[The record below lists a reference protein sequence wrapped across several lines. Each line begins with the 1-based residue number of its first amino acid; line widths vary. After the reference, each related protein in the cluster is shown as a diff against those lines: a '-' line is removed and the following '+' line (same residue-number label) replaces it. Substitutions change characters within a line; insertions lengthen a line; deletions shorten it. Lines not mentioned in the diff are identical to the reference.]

1 MAKIFSPSGR
11 GNNATAERTKPVARS
26 SNTMFKKILIANR
39 GEIALRVILCCK
51 ELGIK
56 TVAVFS
62 EADRHALHVRFADE
76 AICIGPPRS
85 TDSYLNIPSV
95 ISAAELSNADAIHPG
110 YGFLSE
116 SAYFAEVCEASRIKF
131 IGPSSEAIRL
141 MGDKARARSEMNRLG
156 LPVLPGSADAVHSDK
171 DAISTAEAIG
181 YPVII
186 KAVAGGGGRGM
197 RVVHSRSELL
207 TALKTAEAEAASAF
221 GVPHCY
227 IEKFIERARHVEFQ
241 IMADEYGNAIH
252 LGERECSIQRRHQ
265 KLIEESP
272 SVIMTPDL
280 RSEVGSRVVEAVR
293 QVGYSNVGTLEFL
306 VDERRNFYF
315 MEMNTRVQVE
325 HPVTEEVTGID
336 IIRDQILIACGDRLP
351 HRQSDIQ
358 FRGHAIEC
366 RINAEDPVTH
376 RPSPG
381 KIATWHAPGGPG
393 VRIDTAAYAEYEV
406 PPYYDSLIAKLIVH
420 GSTRDEAIRRMDR
433 ALDMFVLEGV
443 KSTIPLH
450 RQILRHPDFLKGD
463 IYTNLLEHILDRRAR
478 AVEMA

>member
-1 MAKIFSPSGR
+1 
-11 GNNATAERTKPVARS
+11 
-26 SNTMFKKILIANR
+26 MFRKILIANR

-76 AICIGPPRS
+76 ALCIGPPKS

-141 MGDKARARSEMNRLG
+141 MGDKARARSEMNRFG
-156 LPVLPGSADAVHSDK
+156 LPVLPGSADAVHTDK
-171 DAISTAEAIG
+171 EAISTAEAIG

-197 RVVHSRSELL
+197 RVVHNRTELL
-207 TALKTAEAEAASAF
+207 SALKTAQAEAANAF

-272 SVIMTPDL
+272 SVIMTPEL
-280 RSEVGSRVVEAVR
+280 REQVGSRVVEAIQ

-306 VDERRNFYF
+306 VDERKNFYF

-325 HPVTEEVTGID
+325 HPVTELVTGID
-336 IIRDQILIACGDRLP
+336 IIRDQILIASGERLP
-351 HRQSDIQ
+351 HRQRDIQ
-358 FRGHAIEC
+358 HRGHAIEC

-376 RPSPG
+376 KPSPG
-381 KIATWHAPGGPG
+381 KITTWHAPGGPG
-393 VRIDTAAYAEYEV
+393 VRIDTAAYAEYV
-406 PPYYDSLIAKLIVH
+406 IPPYYDSLIAKLIVH

-450 RQILRHPDFLKGD
+450 RRILSTEEFQSGE
-463 IYTNLLEHILDRRAR
+463 IYTNLLEHMQEERRAR

>member
-1 MAKIFSPSGR
+1 
-11 GNNATAERTKPVARS
+11 
-26 SNTMFKKILIANR
+26 MFRKILVANR
-39 GEIALRVILCCK
+39 GEIALRIILSCK

-56 TVAVFS
+56 TVAIFS

-76 AICIGPPRS
+76 AVCIGPPKS
-85 TDSYLNIPSV
+85 TDSYLNIPNV
-95 ISAAELSNADAIHPG
+95 ISTAELLNADAIHPG

-141 MGDKARARSEMNRLG
+141 MGDKARARLEMNRFG
-156 LPVLPGSADAVHSDK
+156 LPVLPGSADAVHTEK
-171 DAISTAEAIG
+171 EAIATAEAIG

-197 RVVHSRSELL
+197 RVVQNRGDLL
-207 TALKTAEAEAASAF
+207 TLLKTAQAEAASAF

-227 IEKFIERARHVEFQ
+227 IEKFIEKARHIEFQ

-265 KLIEESP
+265 KLIEEAP
-272 SVIMTPDL
+272 SVIMTPAL
-280 RSEVGSRVVEAVR
+280 REEIGTQVVKAITE
-293 QVGYSNVGTLEFL
+293 VGYSNVGTLEFL
-306 VDERRNFYF
+306 VDERKNFYF

-325 HPVTEEVTGID
+325 HPVTEMVTGFD
-336 IIRDQILIACGDRLP
+336 IIRDQILIAAGERLP
-351 HRQSDIQ
+351 HKQSDVQ
-358 FRGHAIEC
+358 FRGHALEC

-376 RPSPG
+376 KPSPG
-381 KIATWHAPGGPG
+381 KITAWHSPGGPG
-393 VRIDTAAYAEYEV
+393 VRMDTAAYAEYV
-406 PPYYDSLIAKLIVH
+406 IPPHYDSLIAKLVVH
-420 GSTRDEAIRRMDR
+420 GSTRTEAIRRMDR

-450 RQILRHPDFLKGD
+450 RQILRNPDFLKGD
-463 IYTNLLEHILDRRAR
+463 IYTKFLEHSQDRRAR
-478 AVEMA
+478 AVEIA

>member
-1 MAKIFSPSGR
+1 
-11 GNNATAERTKPVARS
+11 
-26 SNTMFKKILIANR
+26 MFRKILIANR
-39 GEIALRVILCCK
+39 GEIALRIILCCK

-76 AICIGPPRS
+76 AICIGPPKS
-85 TDSYLNIPSV
+85 ADSYLNIPSV

-131 IGPSSEAIRL
+131 IGPSSEAIRM
-141 MGDKARARSEMNRLG
+141 MGDKARARSEMSRFG
-156 LPVLPGSADAVHSDK
+156 LPVLPGSADAIHTDNE
-171 DAISTAEAIG
+171 AISTAEAIG

-197 RVVHSRSELL
+197 RVVRNRSELIS
-207 TALKTAEAEAASAF
+207 ALRTAEAEAANAF

-227 IEKFIERARHVEFQ
+227 IEKFIEKARHIEFQ
-241 IMADEYGNAIH
+241 VMADEYGNAIH

-272 SVIMTPDL
+272 SVIMTPEL
-280 RSEVGSRVVEAVR
+280 RNKMGTRVVEAIQ
-293 QVGYSNVGTLEFL
+293 QVGYWNVGTLEFL
-306 VDERRNFYF
+306 VDERKNFYF

-325 HPVTEEVTGID
+325 HPVTELVTGFD
-336 IIRDQILIACGDRLP
+336 IIRDQILIASGDRLP
-351 HRQSDIQ
+351 HQQSEVQ

-381 KIATWHAPGGPG
+381 KIKTWHAPGGPG
-393 VRIDTAAYAEYEV
+393 VRIDTAAYAEYV
-406 PPYYDSLIAKLIVH
+406 IPPFYDSMIAKLIVH
-420 GSTRDEAIRRMDR
+420 SSTRDEAIRRMDR
-433 ALDMFVLEGV
+433 ALDMFVIEGV

-450 RQILRHPDFLKGD
+450 RQILQTPEFRKGD
-463 IYTNLLEHILDRRAR
+463 IYTKLLEHMQDRRAR

>member
-1 MAKIFSPSGR
+1 MGK
-11 GNNATAERTKPVARS
+11 S
-26 SNTMFKKILIANR
+26 SSQFGHDNMFKKVLVANR
-39 GEIALRVILCCK
+39 GEIALRVILSCK

-85 TDSYLNIPSV
+85 TDSYLNIPNV
-95 ISAAELSNADAIHPG
+95 ISTAELSNADAIHPG

-131 IGPSSEAIRL
+131 IGPSSEAIRM
-141 MGDKARARSEMNRLG
+141 MGDKARARSEMQRFG
-156 LPVLPGSADAVHSDK
+156 LPVLPGSDGAVHSENE
-171 DAISTAEAIG
+171 AIATAESIG

-186 KAVAGGGGRGM
+186 KAIAGGGGRGM
-197 RVVHSRSELL
+197 RVVRDRSELL
-207 TALKTAEAEAASAF
+207 ASLKMAQAEAASAF

-227 IEKFIERARHVEFQ
+227 IEKFVERARHIEFQ
-241 IMADEYGNAIH
+241 VMADEYGNVIH

-272 SVIMTPDL
+272 SVIMTPAL
-280 RSEVGSRVVEAVR
+280 REEMGSRVVQAMKD
-293 QVGYSNVGTLEFL
+293 VGYSNLGTLEFL
-306 VDERRNFYF
+306 VDENKNFYF

-325 HPVTEEVTGID
+325 HPVTEMITGID
-336 IIRDQILIACGDRLP
+336 VVRDQILIAAGDHLP
-351 HRQSDIQ
+351 HRQGDIQ
-358 FRGHAIEC
+358 IRGHALEC

-376 RPSPG
+376 KPSPG
-381 KIATWHAPGGPG
+381 KITAWHAPGGPG
-393 VRIDTAAYAEYEV
+393 VRIDTAAYAEYV
-406 PPYYDSLIAKLIVH
+406 IPPHYDSLIAKLIVH
-420 GSTRDEAIRRMDR
+420 GATRDEAIRRMDR
-433 ALDMFVLEGV
+433 ALDMFIIEGV

-450 RQILRHPDFLKGD
+450 RQILRHSRFLKGD
-463 IYTNLLEHILDRRAR
+463 IHTNFLESIQARQAR

>member
-1 MAKIFSPSGR
+1 
-11 GNNATAERTKPVARS
+11 
-26 SNTMFKKILIANR
+26 MFRKILVANR
-39 GEIALRVILCCK
+39 GEIALRIILSCK

-56 TVAVFS
+56 TVAIFS

-76 AICIGPPRS
+76 AVCIGPPKS
-85 TDSYLNIPSV
+85 TDSYLNIPNV
-95 ISAAELSNADAIHPG
+95 ISTAELLNADAIHPG

-141 MGDKARARSEMNRLG
+141 MGDKARARTEMNRFG
-156 LPVLPGSADAVHSDK
+156 LPVLPGTDDAVHTDK
-171 DAISTAEAIG
+171 EAITTAEAIG

-197 RVVHSRSELL
+197 RVVQNRGELL
-207 TALKTAEAEAASAF
+207 AALKTAQAEAANAF

-227 IEKFIERARHVEFQ
+227 IEKFIERARHIEFQ

-272 SVIMTPDL
+272 SVIMTPSL
-280 RSEVGSRVVEAVR
+280 REEIGSRVVQAIKE
-293 QVGYSNVGTLEFL
+293 VGYSNVGTLEFL
-306 VDERRNFYF
+306 VDDRKNFYF

-325 HPVTEEVTGID
+325 HPVTEMVTGFD
-336 IIRDQILIACGDRLP
+336 IIRDQILIAAGERLP
-351 HRQSDIQ
+351 HKQNDVQ
-358 FRGHAIEC
+358 LRGHALEC
-366 RINAEDPVTH
+366 RINAEDPATH
-376 RPSPG
+376 KPSPG
-381 KIATWHAPGGPG
+381 KITAWHAPGGPG
-393 VRIDTAAYAEYEV
+393 VRMDTAAYAEYV
-406 PPYYDSLIAKLIVH
+406 IPPYYDSLIAKLIVH

-450 RQILRHPDFLKGD
+450 RQILRNPDFLKGD
-463 IYTNLLEHILDRRAR
+463 IYTKFLEHSQDRRAR
-478 AVEMA
+478 AVEIA

>member
-1 MAKIFSPSGR
+1 
-11 GNNATAERTKPVARS
+11 
-26 SNTMFKKILIANR
+26 MFRKILIANR

-76 AICIGPPRS
+76 ALCIGPPKS

-141 MGDKARARSEMNRLG
+141 MGDKARARSEMNRFG
-156 LPVLPGSADAVHSDK
+156 LPVLPGSADAVHTDK
-171 DAISTAEAIG
+171 EAISTAEAIG

-197 RVVHSRSELL
+197 RVVHNRTELL
-207 TALKTAEAEAASAF
+207 SALKTAQAEAANAF

-272 SVIMTPDL
+272 SVIMTPEL
-280 RSEVGSRVVEAVR
+280 REQVGSRVVEAIL

-306 VDERRNFYF
+306 VDERKNFYF

-325 HPVTEEVTGID
+325 HPVTELVTGID
-336 IIRDQILIACGDRLP
+336 IIRDQILIASGDRLP
-351 HRQSDIQ
+351 HRQRDIQ
-358 FRGHAIEC
+358 LRGHAIEC

-376 RPSPG
+376 KPSPG
-381 KIATWHAPGGPG
+381 KITTWHAPGGPG
-393 VRIDTAAYAEYEV
+393 VRIDTAAYAEYV
-406 PPYYDSLIAKLIVH
+406 IPPYYDSLIAKLVVH

-450 RQILRHPDFLKGD
+450 RRILSTEEFQSGE
-463 IYTNLLEHILDRRAR
+463 IYTNLLEHMQEERRAR

>member
-1 MAKIFSPSGR
+1 
-11 GNNATAERTKPVARS
+11 
-26 SNTMFKKILIANR
+26 MFRKILIANR

-76 AICIGPPRS
+76 AVCIGPPKS
-85 TDSYLNIPSV
+85 ADSYLNIPSV
-95 ISAAELSNADAIHPG
+95 ISAAELLNADAIHPG

-141 MGDKARARSEMNRLG
+141 MGDKARARSEMNRFG
-156 LPVLPGSADAVHSDK
+156 LPVLPGSADAVHTDK
-171 DAISTAEAIG
+171 EAIATAEAIG

-197 RVVHSRSELL
+197 RVVQNRAELL
-207 TALKTAEAEAASAF
+207 SALKTAQAEAANAF

-227 IEKFIERARHVEFQ
+227 IEKFIERARHIEFQ

-272 SVIMTPDL
+272 SVIVTPEL
-280 RSEVGSRVVEAVR
+280 REQVGSRVVEAI
-293 QVGYSNVGTLEFL
+293 QEVGYSNVGTLEFL
-306 VDERRNFYF
+306 VDERKNFYF

-325 HPVTEEVTGID
+325 HPVTELVTGID
-336 IIRDQILIACGDRLP
+336 VVRDQILIASGDRLP
-351 HRQSDIQ
+351 HRQCDVQ

-376 RPSPG
+376 KPSPG
-381 KIATWHAPGGPG
+381 KITTWHAPGGPG
-393 VRIDTAAYAEYEV
+393 VRIDTAAYAEYV
-406 PPYYDSLIAKLIVH
+406 IPPYYDSLIAKLIVH

-450 RQILRHPDFLKGD
+450 RRILGTEEFQRGE
-463 IYTNLLEHILDRRAR
+463 IYTKLLEDMQEERRAR

>member
-1 MAKIFSPSGR
+1 
-11 GNNATAERTKPVARS
+11 
-26 SNTMFKKILIANR
+26 MFRKILVANR
-39 GEIALRVILCCK
+39 GEIALRIILSCK

-56 TVAVFS
+56 TVAIFS

-76 AICIGPPRS
+76 AVCIGPPKS
-85 TDSYLNIPSV
+85 TDSYLNIPNV
-95 ISAAELSNADAIHPG
+95 ISTAELLNADAIHPG

-141 MGDKARARSEMNRLG
+141 MGDKARARTEMDRFG
-156 LPVLPGSADAVHSDK
+156 LPVLPGSDDAVHTEK
-171 DAISTAEAIG
+171 EAMATAEAIG

-197 RVVHSRSELL
+197 RVVQNRGELL
-207 TALKTAEAEAASAF
+207 ASLKTAQAEAANAF

-227 IEKFIERARHVEFQ
+227 IEKFIERARHIEFQ

-272 SVIMTPDL
+272 SVLMTPSL
-280 RSEVGSRVVEAVR
+280 REEIGSRVVQAIKE
-293 QVGYSNVGTLEFL
+293 VGYSNVGTLEFL
-306 VDERRNFYF
+306 VDDRKNFYF

-325 HPVTEEVTGID
+325 HPVTEMVTGFD
-336 IIRDQILIACGDRLP
+336 IIRDQILIAAGERLP
-351 HRQSDIQ
+351 HKQSDVQ
-358 FRGHAIEC
+358 FRGHALEC
-366 RINAEDPVTH
+366 RINAEDPGTH
-376 RPSPG
+376 KPSPG
-381 KIATWHAPGGPG
+381 KITAWHAPGGPG
-393 VRIDTAAYAEYEV
+393 VRMDTAAYAEYV
-406 PPYYDSLIAKLIVH
+406 IPPYYDSLIAKLIVH

-450 RQILRHPDFLKGD
+450 RQILRNPDFLKGD
-463 IYTNLLEHILDRRAR
+463 IYTKFLEHSQDRRAR
-478 AVEMA
+478 AVEIA